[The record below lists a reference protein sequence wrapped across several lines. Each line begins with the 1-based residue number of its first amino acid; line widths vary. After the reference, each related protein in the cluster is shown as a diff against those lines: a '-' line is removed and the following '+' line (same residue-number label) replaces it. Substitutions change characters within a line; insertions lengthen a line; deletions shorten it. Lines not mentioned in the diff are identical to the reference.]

1 MCVEVGCL
9 CPYEEG
15 PFGHRM
21 ALQPC
26 LTLLSPSHRPP
37 PPSSP
42 LPRILR
48 GRKLHPFLLVSL
60 LLAVHIQ
67 RRERGSDVL
76 PRANR
81 GLWNLIRPTS
91 QQEKVCRM
99 LFRNGQTLQGMSSII
114 NQACQRPLPP
124 PRHPPP
130 HPLTPPPPSLL
141 LSAVGEIP
149 CPWTRRIGSFH
160 SEVSDL
166 SGVTISIWCYVTLTQ

>member
-9 CPYEEG
+9 CPYGEG

-26 LTLLSPSHRPP
+26 LTLLSPAHR

-60 LLAVHIQ
+60 LLAIHIQ
-67 RRERGSDVL
+67 RREKGSDVL

-124 PRHPPP
+124 LPPP
-130 HPLTPPPPSLL
+130 TSPPSLPHPRHRLFYTL
-141 LSAVGEIP
+141 L
-149 CPWTRRIGSFH
+149 
-160 SEVSDL
+160 
-166 SGVTISIWCYVTLTQ
+166 